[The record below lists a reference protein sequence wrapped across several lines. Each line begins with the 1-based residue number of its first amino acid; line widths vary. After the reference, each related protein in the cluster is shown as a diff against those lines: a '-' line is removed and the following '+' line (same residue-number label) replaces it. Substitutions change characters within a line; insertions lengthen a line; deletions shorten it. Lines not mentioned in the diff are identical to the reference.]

1 MQDYLQNNVQ
11 SSVQNSVQN
20 LSRLNVPSSS
30 SSNVGSSL
38 FDSVYLPIVVLI
50 VLHLS
55 KNMLPDDLR
64 KNVGTPMVA
73 AGLSAGLFY
82 YYRSNTTMAAVYAA
96 IAYYVFY
103 SMPPVDE
110 KETKKQ

>member
-11 SSVQNSVQN
+11 NNVQN
-20 LSRLNVPSSS
+20 LSRLNMPS
-30 SSNVGSSL
+30 SSNVSSSL
-38 FDSVYLPIVVLI
+38 FDTVPLPLVVLI
-50 VLHLS
+50 VLHFA

-82 YYRSNTTMAAVYAA
+82 YYRSNMTMAAVYAA
-96 IAYYVFY
+96 VAYYVLY

>member
-1 MQDYLQNNVQ
+1 MQDYLQNN
-11 SSVQNSVQN
+11 VQNSVQN

-30 SSNVGSSL
+30 NVSSSL
-38 FDSVYLPIVVLI
+38 FDTVPLPLVVLI
-50 VLHLS
+50 VLHFA

-64 KNVGTPMVA
+64 NNVGTPMVA

-82 YYRSNTTMAAVYAA
+82 YYRSNMTMAAVYAA
-96 IAYYVFY
+96 VAYYVLY

>member
-11 SSVQNSVQN
+11 NSVQNSVQN

-30 SSNVGSSL
+30 SNVSSGL
-38 FDSVYLPIVVLI
+38 FDTVPLPLVVLI
-50 VLHLS
+50 VLHFA
-55 KNMLPDDLR
+55 KNMLPDELR

-73 AGLSAGLFY
+73 AGLSAGVFY
-82 YYRSNTTMAAVYAA
+82 YYRSNMTMAAVYAA
-96 IAYYVFY
+96 VAYYVLY